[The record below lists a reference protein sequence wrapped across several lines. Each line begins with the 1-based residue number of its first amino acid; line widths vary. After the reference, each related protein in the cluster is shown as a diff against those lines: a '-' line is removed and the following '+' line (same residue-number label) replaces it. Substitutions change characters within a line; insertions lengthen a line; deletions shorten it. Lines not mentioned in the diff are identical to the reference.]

1 MNRKSLIV
9 VVLLAFAIGFT
20 ASAQTNQKPDRP
32 FLKLLAAAA
41 RIGLGFMVFEP
52 PPPQDCKI
60 HTEPD
65 YVDHCRS
72 L

>member
-1 MNRKSLIV
+1 MNRKNLIV
-9 VVLLAFAIGFT
+9 VILLSFAIGT
-20 ASAQTNQKPDRP
+20 VVSSQTSARADRP

-52 PPPQDCKI
+52 PPQDCKV
-60 HTEPD
+60 HTESD